1 MHPETPSFQPQE
13 TTQRGPKF
21 QDLVS
26 EEVHAE
32 TRERIF
38 RLQEDITSLQYQEY
52 LAKPENQDLIN
63 QTTQMSFAQRVKFR
77 EILIIAKLWLIQ
89 GSDRDFVRVNES
101 IADMQ
106 SDVDTG
112 LLDENG
118 DFREGVLPFF
128 NRLNV
133 TANADFRTSN
143 GRSLNQFSSITI
155 F

>member
-1 MHPETPSFQPQE
+1 MV
-13 TTQRGPKF
+13 RGLPNQSPAF
-21 QDLVS
+21 EDLVS

-32 TRERIF
+32 TREQIF
-38 RLQEDITSLQYQEY
+38 RLKEDITSQQYREY

-63 QTTQMSFAQRVKFR
+63 QTTQMSFAQRVQFR
-77 EILIIAKLWLIQ
+77 EILIVAKLWLIQ

-118 DFREGVLPFF
+118 DFRAGVLPFF
-128 NRLNV
+128 NRLNELLLV
-133 TANADFRTSN
+133 V
-143 GRSLNQFSSITI
+143 
-155 F
+155 